1 MCPEEDR
8 IGLKKGSDFIRF
20 QSVKAARFA
29 ATERAV
35 PHLGR
40 ELEIPGSSARH
51 MVLYSEAQLADI
63 LQNPPKSWFRRKA
76 HRRK

>member
-29 ATERAV
+29 ATEHLQRSPCSVDGPQRAER
-35 PHLGR
+35 LACGFDN
-40 ELEIPGSSARH
+40 SADQTPVVQH
-51 MVLYSEAQLADI
+51 
-63 LQNPPKSWFRRKA
+63 RKVGEVD
-76 HRRK
+76 